1 MKGNGRSPGFYL
13 ALGALWL
20 LAGILQCMEKLPY
33 TVKEARVPIATLFFA
48 AALLF
53 LIRAGIAVYQNRKK

>member
-1 MKGNGRSPGFYL
+1 MKGNGPPGFYL

-20 LAGILQCMEKLPY
+20 LAGILQCVEKLPY
-33 TVKEARVPIATLFFA
+33 TVKEARVPVAILFFA

-53 LIRAGIAVYQNRKK
+53 LVRAGIAAYRNRKK